1 MHQTIK
7 NLIEIKSEIK
17 QNIQKLGFINYDPNI
32 IAVSKTFKIEYISN
46 LIDFGHLH
54 FGENKVQ
61 EANDKWKIIKEKNN
75 SIKLHMIGKLQ
86 TNKVKQAIK
95 IFDYIHS
102 VDSKKLAKKISI
114 EQKNLNKKVQIFIQ
128 VNLANE
134 VQKSGVKTDE
144 LLDLLEFCKLSSLK
158 VLGLMCLP
166 PFEEDSDKYFSDL
179 KSLNEK
185 FDLKD
190 LSMGMSHDYLK
201 ALKYKAT
208 FLRIGSKIFGNR
220 N

>member
-1 MHQTIK
+1 MPV
-7 NLIEIKSEIK
+7 
-17 QNIQKLGFINYDPNI
+17 IN
-32 IAVSKTFKIEYISN
+32 SGH
-46 LIDFGHLH
+46 ID

-61 EANDKWKIIKEKNN
+61 EAYEKWVTIKETRENL
-75 SIKLHMIGKLQ
+75 KLHMIGKLQ

-102 VDSKKLAKKISI
+102 VDSKKLAQKISI

>member
-1 MHQTIK
+1 MT
-7 NLIEIKSEIK
+7 
-17 QNIQKLGFINYDPNI
+17 P
-32 IAVSKTFKIEYISN
+32 
-46 LIDFGHLH
+46 
-54 FGENKVQ
+54 Q
-61 EANDKWKIIKEKNN
+61 E
-75 SIKLHMIGKLQ
+75 
-86 TNKVKQAIK
+86 VKQAIK
-95 IFDYIHS
+95 TFDYIHS
-102 VDSKKLAKKISI
+102 VDSKKLAQKISI

-179 KSLNEK
+179 KSLNDK

-190 LSMGMSHDYLK
+190 LSMGMSHDFK
-201 ALKYKAT
+201 TAIKCGAT
-208 FLRIGSKIFGNR
+208 HIRIGTSIFGKR
-220 N
+220 T

>member
-102 VDSKKLAKKISI
+102 VDSKKLVQKISN

>member
-95 IFDYIHS
+95 TFDYIHS

-179 KSLNEK
+179 KSLNDK

>member
-7 NLIEIKSEIK
+7 NLIEIQSEIK
-17 QNIQKLGFINYDPNI
+17 QNIGKLGLANYHPNI
-32 IAVSKTFKIEYISN
+32 IAVSKTFKIDYISN

-61 EANDKWKIIKEKNN
+61 EANDKWKIIKEKNT

-95 IFDYIHS
+95 TFDYIHS
-102 VDSKKLAKKISI
+102 VDSKKLAQKISN

-134 VQKSGVKTDE
+134 SQKSGIKTDE
-144 LLDLLEFCKLSSLK
+144 LFDLLEFCKLSSLK

-166 PFEEDSDKYFSDL
+166 PFEEDSDKYFADL
-179 KSLNEK
+179 KSLKDK

>member
-1 MHQTIK
+1 MHNTVKNLLDIK
-7 NLIEIKSEIK
+7 NNVESHLNKL
-17 QNIQKLGFINYDPNI
+17 NIINNPKI
-32 IAVSKTFKIEYISN
+32 IAVSKTFKIDKILP
-46 LIDFGHLH
+46 LIDYGHAH

-61 EANDKWKIIKEKNN
+61 EAVEKWTEIKEKN
-75 SIKLHMIGKLQ
+75 SKIQLHMIGKLQ

-95 IFDYIHS
+95 TFDYIHS
-102 VDSKKLAKKISI
+102 VDSKKLAQKISN

-134 VQKSGVKTDE
+134 AQKSGVKTDE

-179 KSLNEK
+179 KSLNDK

>member
-1 MHQTIK
+1 MNTKRKSPRDFDQ
-7 NLIEIKSEIK
+7 LIS
-17 QNIQKLGFINYDPNI
+17 
-32 IAVSKTFKIEYISN
+32 
-46 LIDFGHLH
+46 
-54 FGENKVQ
+54 
-61 EANDKWKIIKEKNN
+61 
-75 SIKLHMIGKLQ
+75 SIKLSEPWQGQLY
-86 TNKVKQAIK
+86 AITLA
-95 IFDYIHS
+95 IFDKGIFT
-102 VDSKKLAKKISI
+102 KQEFMLCFR
-114 EQKNLNKKVQIFIQ
+114 KNLNKKVQIFIQ

-166 PFEEDSDKYFSDL
+166 PFDEDSDKYFYDL
-179 KSLNEK
+179 KSLNDK

>member
-7 NLIEIKSEIK
+7 NLIEIQSEIK

-95 IFDYIHS
+95 TFDYIHS